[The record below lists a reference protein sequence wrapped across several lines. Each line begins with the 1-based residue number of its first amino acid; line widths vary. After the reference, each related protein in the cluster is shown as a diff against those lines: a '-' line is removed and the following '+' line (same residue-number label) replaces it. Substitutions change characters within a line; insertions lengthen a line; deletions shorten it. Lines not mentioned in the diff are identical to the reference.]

1 MSFALAL
8 GLARIKK
15 LHFFHLKFV
24 IDDRHSMTIP
34 VFKNSNDI
42 RSMDSM
48 MFNLETPFKIQIIH
62 KPRTLPH
69 DITYPDSLALNH
81 LAQPTK
87 SISTIMPYNIHSNH
101 TCS

>member
-8 GLARIKK
+8 GLAMIKK

-48 MFNLETPFKIQIIH
+48 MFNLEPHSRFKLSINPGPYH
-62 KPRTLPH
+62 MTL
-69 DITYPDSLALNH
+69 
-81 LAQPTK
+81 
-87 SISTIMPYNIHSNH
+87 H
-101 TCS
+101 TQTH